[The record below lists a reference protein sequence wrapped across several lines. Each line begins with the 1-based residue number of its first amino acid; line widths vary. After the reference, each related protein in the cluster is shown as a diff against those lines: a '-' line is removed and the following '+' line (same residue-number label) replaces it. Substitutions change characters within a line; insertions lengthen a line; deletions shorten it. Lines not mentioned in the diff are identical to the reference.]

1 MSCFPPSSIAQRTVL
16 GYSCLV
22 GILAA
27 CMGVGLLG
35 TLGLEGLGLGT
46 TSIRLLGELLLED
59 LLALGLV
66 DVLHKHTLVLE
77 HVTLHLHVQLVVHV
91 LVDLLAVAV
100 LLEETTEDTETA
112 QPDHLLG
119 KACTLAT
126 LALTSA
132 GVTALAL
139 GNKFLPDAVPGVDLG
154 RLLDDEAILGELPDI
169 KPGVGHGD
177 LVDFI
182 WVEPDFALPA
192 LKHGRS

>member
-1 MSCFPPSSIAQRTVL
+1 MFPPVSSITQRTVL

-22 GILAA
+22 GIFAA

-46 TSIRLLGELLLED
+46 TSIGLLGELLLED

-66 DVLHKHTLVLE
+66 DVLHKDTLVLE

-169 KPGVGHGD
+169 K
-177 LVDFI
+177 
-182 WVEPDFALPA
+182 
-192 LKHGRS
+192 